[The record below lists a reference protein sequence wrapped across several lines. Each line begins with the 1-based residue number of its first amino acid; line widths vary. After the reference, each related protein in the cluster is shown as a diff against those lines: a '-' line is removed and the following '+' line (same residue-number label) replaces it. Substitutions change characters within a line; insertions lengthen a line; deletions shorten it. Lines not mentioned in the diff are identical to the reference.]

1 MDASLFIIVIAVVVG
16 SAVGALVGAR
26 ATTRA
31 GQEAHERKVRT
42 EQREAFSDLVL
53 HSARMRHRLQ
63 RTYVLEEE
71 IRAYGWEG
79 LDLVRRAQSDA
90 IDDDVRCLLRKLR
103 YGFERVTLAGVVG
116 KVDSRG
122 RAFPSRD
129 ECEEL
134 IVYMDQ
140 LMEEAEQ
147 EVVDRVVPG
156 RGTRPLDALFTTPED
171 KRSAVCVETFQ
182 DLELPQSADQELAPT
197 TREAIEPPEAEEPAP
212 PQLTGRFAPWK

>member
-1 MDASLFIIVIAVVVG
+1 MDASLFFIVIAVVVG

-31 GQEAHERKVRT
+31 GQEAHDRKLRT
-42 EQREAFSDLVL
+42 QQREAFSELVL

-71 IRAYGWEG
+71 IRFYAWEG
-79 LDLVRRAQSDA
+79 LDFVRRALSDA
-90 IDDDVRCLLRKLR
+90 VDDDVRCLLRKLR

-129 ECEEL
+129 ECEDL

-140 LMEEAEQ
+140 LLEEAER
-147 EVVDRVVPG
+147 EVVDRVVPS
-156 RGTRPLDALFTTPED
+156 RGTRPLDALFTTSGD

-182 DLELPQSADQELAPT
+182 DLELPQATDPEIGPATQ
-197 TREAIEPPEAEEPAP
+197 EAIEAPEV
-212 PQLTGRFAPWK
+212 TGRFAPWK